1 MAEKSFE
8 FCARKNGTMKLFKT
22 EEEAYEYADP
32 DSSIAKYA
40 TEDGSNFSFVEVV
53 GLKTSAENIEKLLQG

>member
-1 MAEKSFE
+1 MEYE

-22 EEEAYEYADP
+22 EKEAYEYADP
-32 DSSIAKYA
+32 DSSVAKYA
-40 TEDGSNFSFVEVV
+40 TEDGTNFSFVGVV